1 MTAES
6 SCSRVKFAVLKQDP
20 AETSHE
26 MKSGMGAQAQ
36 DYYMENGGFRLFTL
50 NNALQKSQLSG

>member
-6 SCSRVKFAVLKQDP
+6 YCSREKFAGLKQDP

-36 DYYMENGGFRLFTL
+36 DLYMENRYFGLFTF
-50 NNALQKSQLSG
+50 NNALQKSQ

>member
-6 SCSRVKFAVLKQDP
+6 YYSREKFAGLKQDP

-26 MKSGMGAQAQ
+26 MKSGMGAQTQ
-36 DYYMENGGFRLFTL
+36 DFYMENRYFSLFTF
-50 NNALQKSQLSG
+50 NNALQKSQ

>member
-6 SCSRVKFAVLKQDP
+6 YYSRKKFAGLKQDP

-36 DYYMENGGFRLFTL
+36 DFYMENGCFRLFIL
-50 NNALQKSQLSG
+50 NNDLQKSQLSG